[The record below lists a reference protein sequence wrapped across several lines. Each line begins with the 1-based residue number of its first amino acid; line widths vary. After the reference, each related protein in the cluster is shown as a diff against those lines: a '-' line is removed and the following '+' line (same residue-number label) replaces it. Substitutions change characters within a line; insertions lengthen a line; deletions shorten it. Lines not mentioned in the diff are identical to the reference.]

1 MQVDFAG
8 GGQSQA
14 DDVVEVDGG
23 GGRRAAVGGG
33 DEAAVVRRQPQDEV
47 GGCEVGEHLPIG
59 SKQVQPIEVLLRQRC
74 RRGFFS

>member
-14 DDVVEVDGG
+14 DDVVEVDGR
-23 GGRRAAVGGG
+23 GGRGAAVGGG

-59 SKQVQPIEVLLRQRC
+59 SKQVQPIEVFFRQRC